1 MFDEGRVLANNL
13 SYFIYLYSERN
24 LSFVFIAA
32 FDFRFLVQYDK
43 IYFME
48 SIRKRSYLKF
58 KINFKFI

>member
-13 SYFIYLYSERN
+13 SYFFYLYSERN
-24 LSFVFIAA
+24 LSFIFIAA

-43 IYFME
+43 IYF

-58 KINFKFI
+58 KINFKCI